1 MLNLKINQPY
11 RINQKDM
18 KKIKLGSKVK
28 YRLRGETNLRTAAV
42 VEIMIT
48 RNHDK
53 MEGRLAKSCDLD
65 KHKSVMFS
73 LDDDH
78 WCWED
83 QIRQII

>member
-1 MLNLKINQPY
+1 
-11 RINQKDM
+11 M

-53 MEGRLAKSCDLD
+53 MEGRLVKSCDLD
-65 KHKSVMFS
+65 KHKSVMLS